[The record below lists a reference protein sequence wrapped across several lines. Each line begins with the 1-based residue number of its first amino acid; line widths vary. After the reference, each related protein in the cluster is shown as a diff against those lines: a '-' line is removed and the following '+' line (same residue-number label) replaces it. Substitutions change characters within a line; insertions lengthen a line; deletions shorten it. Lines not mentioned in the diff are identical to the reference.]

1 MTDSINGP
9 VTNVTDADIEEFT
22 VGGYSVVDFF
32 APWCGPCHQLAPLFD
47 AAAGRH
53 GDHLRFG
60 RCDVDEN
67 PQTAARLGIMS
78 IPTLVIFDASGAEV
92 DRMVGAAGAGQLNS
106 FLRQAAAGAA

>member
-1 MTDSINGP
+1 MTASIDGP
-9 VTNVTDADIEEFT
+9 VTNVTDADIGEFT
-22 VGGYSVVDFF
+22 TGGYSVVDFF
-32 APWCGPCHQLAPLFD
+32 APWCGPCHQLATVLD

-53 GDHLRFG
+53 RSLRFG

-92 DRMVGAAGAGQLNS
+92 DRMVGAAGARQLDS
-106 FLRQAAAGAA
+106 FLRQAVTGAA